1 MEQKK
6 AKIDYEKLVSYISE
20 LQQIILDTDT
30 LRKLNFLATE
40 LENMKNQNEIMD
52 INAIE
57 SSRVKDILIYIY
69 EHYDRSKD
77 SIRKI
82 SKRLENPER
91 KYQDVAVHMK
101 ILAYRKAEI
110 PSEENKEESKKILRL
125 ALYLNEV
132 RKQRHLAM
140 AGEVDRSERVRFRE
154 ILECIDRI
162 YDGTDEST
170 RRICELL
177 ESRGDMDEVLKYYES
192 EKPKEEER

>member
-6 AKIDYEKLVSYISE
+6 AKMNYEKLVSYISE

-77 SIRKI
+77 SIGKI
-82 SKRLENPER
+82 SKRLE
-91 KYQDVAVHMK
+91 K
-101 ILAYRKAEI
+101 
-110 PSEENKEESKKILRL
+110 LRG
-125 ALYLNEV
+125 V
-132 RKQRHLAM
+132 
-140 AGEVDRSERVRFRE
+140 
-154 ILECIDRI
+154 
-162 YDGTDEST
+162 
-170 RRICELL
+170 
-177 ESRGDMDEVLKYYES
+177 
-192 EKPKEEER
+192 

>member
-1 MEQKK
+1 
-6 AKIDYEKLVSYISE
+6 
-20 LQQIILDTDT
+20 
-30 LRKLNFLATE
+30 
-40 LENMKNQNEIMD
+40 
-52 INAIE
+52 
-57 SSRVKDILIYIY
+57 
-69 EHYDRSKD
+69 
-77 SIRKI
+77 
-82 SKRLENPER
+82 
-91 KYQDVAVHMK
+91 MK